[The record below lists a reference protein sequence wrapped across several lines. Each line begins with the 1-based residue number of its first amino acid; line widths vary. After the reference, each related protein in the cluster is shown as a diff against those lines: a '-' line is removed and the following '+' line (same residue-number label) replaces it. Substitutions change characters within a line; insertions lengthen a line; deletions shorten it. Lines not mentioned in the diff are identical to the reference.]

1 MRQRIA
7 IEGIGVV
14 GGFGCGVAD
23 LKGTLYGK
31 KTVFPHK
38 IAQTPEGGADVAA
51 YLVADTSRLK
61 DFVSSRATRRMDHF
75 SRMALLAAS
84 LALEDAGRSDLS
96 GERVGLVVA
105 TGYGASRSTF
115 AFLDSVI
122 DDGDAC
128 ASPTLFSNSVHNA
141 AGGYL
146 SILLKAEGPALTV
159 SQFEMSVPAALL
171 SAGLWLA
178 EGRVDR
184 VLFGGVDEYCD
195 VLGYC
200 WRRSFGA
207 QAGGAMKP
215 LELERQT
222 AVAGEGAAFFL
233 LTREERIAPRYG
245 IIANVQ
251 VGNSRSA
258 EVQFSDDVMLIL
270 GADGHRKCCSRY
282 AQYLAA
288 DRTFACYTPLYGSLP
303 VGQAFDMA
311 VAALSIQE
319 NRIFAPLDC
328 RVEEGGAFAGV
339 VRDDQTLGSKEI
351 GCLKLGDAGEFSIVT
366 LARE

>member
-1 MRQRIA
+1 
-7 IEGIGVV
+7 
-14 GGFGCGVAD
+14 
-23 LKGTLYGK
+23 
-31 KTVFPHK
+31 
-38 IAQTPEGGADVAA
+38 
-51 YLVADTSRLK
+51 
-61 DFVSSRATRRMDHF
+61 
-75 SRMALLAAS
+75 MALLAAW
-84 LALEDAGRSDLS
+84 LALEDAGRPDLS

-146 SILLKAEGPALTV
+146 SIVLKADGPALTV

-200 WRRSFGA
+200 WQRFYGE
-207 QAGGAMKP
+207 QAGGPMRP
-215 LELERQT
+215 LEFDRQT
-222 AVAGEGAAFFL
+222 AVVGEGAAFFL
-233 LTREERIAPRYG
+233 LTHEERIVPRYG
-245 IIANVQ
+245 FITNVEIGGSAQ
-251 VGNSRSA
+251 VHLP
-258 EVQFSDDVMLIL
+258 DDAILIL

-282 AQYLAA
+282 AQYLSA

-311 VAALSIQE
+311 IAALSRRD
-319 NRIFAPLDC
+319 NRIFAPLDYSANGKEALE
-328 RVEEGGAFAGV
+328 RVVGG
-339 VRDDQTLGSKEI
+339 DQTLGSKEI
-351 GCLKLGDAGEFSIVT
+351 CCLKLGGAGEFAIVT
-366 LARE
+366 LARD

>member
-1 MRQRIA
+1 MA

-23 LKGTLYGK
+23 LKGALREK
-31 KTVFPHK
+31 KAVPPRKTVQAP
-38 IAQTPEGGADVAA
+38 QGGQSLAA
-51 YLVADTSRLK
+51 YLVPDTSPLK

-75 SRMALLAAS
+75 SRMALLAAW
-84 LALEDAGRSDLS
+84 LALEDAGRPDLS

-146 SILLKAEGPALTV
+146 SILLKADGPALTV
-159 SQFEMSVPAALL
+159 SQFEMSVPTALL

-200 WRRSFGA
+200 WRRFFGE

-215 LELERQT
+215 MQFDRQT
-222 AVAGEGAAFFL
+222 AVVGEGAAFFL
-233 LTREERIAPRYG
+233 LTHAERIAPRYG
-245 IIANVQ
+245 FIANVQ
-251 VGNSRSA
+251 VGSSGSA
-258 EVQFSDDVMLIL
+258 QVQLPGDAVLIL

-282 AQYLAA
+282 AQYLSA
-288 DRTFACYTPLYGSLP
+288 DRTFVCYTPLYGSLP
-303 VGQAFDMA
+303 IGQAFDMA
-311 VAALSIQE
+311 IAALSIQD
-319 NRIFAPLDC
+319 NRIFAPPDYSVNEGEAFG
-328 RVEEGGAFAGV
+328 RVVQE
-339 VRDDQTLGSKEI
+339 DQALGSKEVC
-351 GCLKLGDAGEFSIVT
+351 CLKLGGAGEVGFVT
-366 LARE
+366 LARD